1 MVVMGVLSSCETLAM
16 KALRRCSLVSSES
29 AMVLKAEMSAPT
41 SSVRPSSVTRA
52 EKSPWANF
60 LAATAISS
68 SGWAMRL
75 LVTSESSSAI
85 IITAADAARNTHTNV
100 RQPSM
105 IVALLVA
112 TNT

>member
-1 MVVMGVLSSCETLAM
+1 
-16 KALRRCSLVSSES
+16 
-29 AMVLKAEMSAPT
+29 
-41 SSVRPSSVTRA
+41 
-52 EKSPWANF
+52 
-60 LAATAISS
+60 
-68 SGWAMRL
+68 MRL

-105 IVALLVA
+105 IVALFVA